1 MGQRT
6 GMRCRRAAFPMPVSA
21 DDPRRLLESLTPLF
35 APYCGGI
42 GYRAWLEPALQQMLE
57 GSWAGERLLSGGR
70 SHRFTLAWQGEAA
83 PLELMHCQLRFPAQP
98 QIAYDFALP
107 SYQLVYWLMQRQGT
121 QLPDSFWRWLLT
133 GEIPAAQVAAGS
145 EQGSS
150 AA

>member
-6 GMRCRRAAFPMPVSA
+6 GRRCRRVAISMPFPT
-21 DDPRRLLESLTPLF
+21 DDPRRQLESLMPLF

-42 GYRAWLEPALQQMLE
+42 SYRTWLEPALQQLLE

-70 SHRFTLAWQGEAA
+70 SHRFTLAWQGEPA
-83 PLELMHCQLRFPAQP
+83 PMQTMQCQLRFPALP
-98 QIAYDFALP
+98 EVVYDFPLP
-107 SYQLVYWLMQRQGT
+107 AYQLVYWLMQRQGS

-133 GEIPAAQVAAGS
+133 GEIPAAPAPAGS
-145 EQGSS
+145 EEGSS